1 MAAPDIRPLATPH
14 GTARSPPPTR
24 RVLLTLVLIALC
36 HHILCLTP
44 LPSLVMLALPES
56 LLALSA
62 CNAHTEYCSASSVL
76 QCPHVTLL
84 CSHRILFSFFR
95 ITMPSCYP
103 AVILIPIFRYRRKS
117 GMV

>member
-56 LLALSA
+56 RLHCQLAMLTPNIVQLLPYYNALMLP
-62 CNAHTEYCSASSVL
+62 CCAHTEYCSASSVL

-84 CSHRILFSFFR
+84 
-95 ITMPSCYP
+95 
-103 AVILIPIFRYRRKS
+103 
-117 GMV
+117 